1 MRSNLFYR
9 SGNAVN
15 MMCRNGR
22 TIYQNTTYTI
32 HPAPTALTESVWLP
46 LSSITNYQ
54 AFNAIAWGTGYTPA
68 YTDLWVSEE
77 PYVVSDNL
85 GWSDG
90 ITDET
95 GWFAT
100 HRWNNEQYSLTFD
113 HINYGWDNPDIRYGV
128 SVKDNYRSYL
138 GETTISVCGQTEYVY
153 MTQFRD
159 WTYWKPCF
167 GAFSAATAAYAGK
180 VYVRVQPF
188 DEIWY
193 TTTDGQ
199 PARFTVGQIYTA
211 ITTNTYLDGWGVLKT
226 SGVSPKDTVL
236 RFNSGKAWDSNIK
249 TVILP
254 FNYTTTAV
262 EFQHS
267 SGLTHVVLPASITSL
282 GGYQN
287 FNDCPNFDGEL
298 PETVT
303 TLDRA
308 ALHGMWENS
317 PTLKHLNVRAQIVR
331 DNALAF
337 NNLSSVTFSSAI
349 TAFDGTSQ
357 LNYNPELRTIRIEA
371 TTFPSGWEYAASG
384 TGAPPSD
391 GTFYLPYGCDL
402 TNFPASGRFS
412 T

>member
-1 MRSNLFYR
+1 M
-9 SGNAVN
+9 
-15 MMCRNGR
+15 
-22 TIYQNTTYTI
+22 
-32 HPAPTALTESVWLP
+32 
-46 LSSITNYQ
+46 
-54 AFNAIAWGTGYTPA
+54 
-68 YTDLWVSEE
+68 
-77 PYVVSDNL
+77 
-85 GWSDG
+85 
-90 ITDET
+90 
-95 GWFAT
+95 
-100 HRWNNEQYSLTFD
+100 
-113 HINYGWDNPDIRYGV
+113 
-128 SVKDNYRSYL
+128 
-138 GETTISVCGQTEYVY
+138 
-153 MTQFRD
+153 
-159 WTYWKPCF
+159 
-167 GAFSAATAAYAGK
+167 
-180 VYVRVQPF
+180 QPF

-199 PARFTVGQIYTA
+199 PCRFTVGKIYTA

-226 SGVSPKDTVL
+226 SGVSPKNAVL

-287 FNDCPNFDGEL
+287 FYDCPNFDGEL

-308 ALHGMWENS
+308 ALLGMWENS
-317 PTLKHLNVRAQIVR
+317 PTPRHLNVRAQIVR

-349 TAFDGTSQ
+349 TALDGTGQ
-357 LNYNPELRTIRIEA
+357 LNYNPELRTIRIESL
-371 TTFPSGWEYAASG
+371 TFPPGWEYAANSDSH
-384 TGAPPSD
+384 TTPSD
-391 GTFYLPYGCDL
+391 GTFYLPYGCDI

-412 T
+412 TWNISYF